1 MTEDK
6 MIKNLTESA
15 KMEHIRNGIRYL
27 LSGSIEKVVNIHK
40 GNLKYI
46 SSLEMDES
54 MEKDEFLEGG
64 AGKLLIKYFKYMYE
78 NFPDELSYQFRKQ
91 PYLLSSIYPWPL
103 HSSRPFALFP
113 PIGQVLY

>member
-1 MTEDK
+1 

-78 NFPDELSYQFRKQ
+78 TFPDELSYQFINFPLK
-91 PYLLSSIYPWPL
+91 YKIYKIL
-103 HSSRPFALFP
+103 GFSYEFVKKDFENNFEIKKVS
-113 PIGQVLY
+113 